1 MLPTLATFALF
12 TVLAAAQCG
21 PISAPAAP
29 ATPGN
34 SLVTVPSPSGTVTIH
49 PNGNTKY
56 CLDVQGNV
64 RANGTP
70 VQVYECNGTGA
81 QQWTVKKGSG
91 AVQLAGTNYCLD
103 AGSNPGNGIKMKIWQ
118 CYSGIPAQSW
128 YYTDDNRIAVEGKG
142 QCLDLTDGK
151 ASNANILQTWECSTG
166 NNNQA
171 WTTSSAP
178 SRRSGPARLEY
189 ELEERANCD
198 KAPLTPNGRKAG
210 LAGGSAFDDF
220 KDYIGWWY
228 DWSAQP
234 SGHEGT
240 PVAVPMLWGNGHRG
254 GLQNDWNRFSQF
266 RSTWSSGNV
275 PPYVLGFNEPDC
287 TSGESS
293 ALSVSDAVSTW
304 EEYIA
309 PLGNAGAL
317 LISPAMCKQLDE
329 DFLMPFQQAIS
340 TPSDVVAVHIYKTN
354 VDDVKK
360 VLDYYGNKYGKPM
373 WVTEFGCVDD
383 TSFTPCWEQWRANQ
397 FVNDVVNLFEND
409 NRVYAYAP
417 ADVGNSWAI
426 GSAGALTET
435 GQTYLNAVKRY
446 A

>member
-1 MLPTLATFALF
+1 
-12 TVLAAAQCG
+12 
-21 PISAPAAP
+21 
-29 ATPGN
+29 
-34 SLVTVPSPSGTVTIH
+34 
-49 PNGNTKY
+49 
-56 CLDVQGNV
+56 
-64 RANGTP
+64 
-70 VQVYECNGTGA
+70 
-81 QQWTVKKGSG
+81 
-91 AVQLAGTNYCLD
+91 
-103 AGSNPGNGIKMKIWQ
+103 
-118 CYSGIPAQSW
+118 
-128 YYTDDNRIAVEGKG
+128 
-142 QCLDLTDGK
+142 
-151 ASNANILQTWECSTG
+151 
-166 NNNQA
+166 
-171 WTTSSAP
+171 
-178 SRRSGPARLEY
+178 
-189 ELEERANCD
+189 
-198 KAPLTPNGRKAG
+198 
-210 LAGGSAFDDF
+210 
-220 KDYIGWWY
+220 
-228 DWSAQP
+228 
-234 SGHEGT
+234 
-240 PVAVPMLWGNGHRG
+240 MLWGNGHRG

-417 ADVGNSWAI
+417 ADVGNSWTI